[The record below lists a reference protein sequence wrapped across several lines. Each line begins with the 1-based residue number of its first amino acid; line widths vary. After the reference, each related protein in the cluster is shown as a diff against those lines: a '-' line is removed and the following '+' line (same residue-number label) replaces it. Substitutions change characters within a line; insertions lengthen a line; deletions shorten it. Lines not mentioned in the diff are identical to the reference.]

1 MANKIKYDVQF
12 GINKA
17 SLNGIKQELNQLK
30 NLTKKDLIKID
41 GQSAIETL
49 GKINEQAQ
57 NVEQALTKA
66 YNFKLGTVNIESFN
80 NSLKQSGS
88 SIQQVYNEFSKAGVV
103 GENAFRNLTSTVL
116 KTNIQLKESHTILD
130 RMATTFFNAFKYQ
143 VATKVLNSVTG
154 SIQQAWGYTKAL
166 DTSLNDIRIVTG
178 KSADEMARFAVQANE
193 VAQNLGKSTTDYT
206 NAALIYAQQGLSD
219 KEVAERAAITLKAA
233 NVTGQSTEDVSE
245 QLTAVWNGYKVTAS
259 EAQLYVDRLAA
270 VAATTASD
278 LEELSTGM
286 SKVASAAS
294 AMGVGQDQL
303 AAQLSTIISV
313 TKQAPE
319 SVGTALRTVYA
330 RISDIQAGIDE
341 DGVSLGN
348 YSSKMA
354 QVGIN
359 VLDTSGKLR
368 DMGEVMEEIG
378 GKWNTLTREQQQY
391 LAQTMAGQRQYNNL
405 LALFDNFDEYYKAL
419 NTARNAAG
427 TLQEQQ
433 DIYMESTEAH
443 LESLRT
449 AVEDIFDS
457 LIDPDDVEPLIDL
470 LAELASLTANWIDGL
485 GGGVNILKS
494 LGSVGLMVFGDQIA
508 KSINISATNLQI
520 ARNNAIQFNQVL
532 DAIQKDFKNLDLT
545 QEGQSLLQN
554 RESLLKLAKVMTPE
568 QFSNLQDT
576 LTGFTGITSQIKKIN
591 KEVEDFQR
599 IINALSKS
607 KRPFEDIINSGDA
620 EKIRQE
626 ISGFQEDFQKT
637 IGNLEDFQEKLNNV
651 PEIFKNLSFSKQNK
665 QYKNL
670 QSSITNYGLQL
681 KNLVEKGYL
690 SKHKEQIENI
700 SKQIS
705 KLPRISAAT
714 TDEEYNQWTSLTQR
728 LKVLFSQAQQEINK
742 DVEKITEEFVN
753 PKTFTKLQQLKQ
765 TASELSKSL
774 TEGLQKAFS
783 AQNIANFSKFAGGL
797 ASVGSAMQQL
807 INLSNILDNQ
817 DLSTGQKVT
826 QIVTNLLTSLPLLA
840 TGAFQA
846 ANAFKE
852 LAPAIALSGGQ
863 ITAIIFAIS
872 AVIGVVSHLI
882 QKQEQL
888 RKKTIEQQEQII
900 KNKDAIQE
908 EIQAQRGLYKTLEE
922 LSQKYDEHKISRIE
936 LRTQIENLISQYG
949 LQGQAAQNLRNHYDD
964 LKESIEAA
972 KKAKAEQGRISAT
985 EEVNASKVLLQQ
997 TAMNKGNFD
1006 ENKYTLS
1013 ISSGITGYDEP
1024 DWVKNVYTNLEDVG
1038 SKIISQSISGS
1049 LGYNP
1054 GNVGSEALSLSVEN
1068 DVDSIIALYHKL
1080 KEANS
1085 NLVAEVSDDSTK
1097 LKELYESEYFSKIE
1111 KWLKQMGPAVE
1122 KYEAAIKDYGSYA
1135 SELEALNLEPI
1146 TQETI
1151 QSVSDYVEA
1160 RENLINNIRNQAQE
1174 DKISYDNET
1183 LEKMADA
1190 ELAKNYTGLF
1200 VQFDRITDKIDE
1212 WETKFRT
1219 TIPPDIE
1226 AIINSLNEDQ
1236 LAALL
1241 KIEDASIKTWDQI
1254 RDFIKGIPQ
1263 EIPDI
1268 NPASLPQSAF
1278 DNYAMYQSLEQQI
1291 KSGKTIS
1298 KTEFQSLDDSLK
1310 IFFNRMA
1317 NGTYKMQGDA
1327 QEFYTKVNSLKMEG
1341 LDNNLKYAQDR
1352 LNNYQALI
1360 KTGFNV
1366 DEINKN
1372 ATVSP
1377 QQLSGQINN
1386 KYDSQLVEKQL
1397 EYIEAIAP
1405 QLQNQ
1410 VNSWREINEKQ
1421 ELSVESVKEIA
1432 DYVSEFSKN
1441 PIDKDILDEQL
1452 LKAANQWHDA
1462 MFPTDSDVDQSALSH
1477 LANLYEDNADQ
1488 IENLN
1493 DAIKGNKQW
1502 AEDAAEAVLRFDDAI
1517 VNVVDNYED
1526 WIAVLNSGSESE
1538 FAAIA
1543 DELQDAYADLLDLVG
1558 DNPLSDSFLSDTSNL
1573 ERMKAAIDG
1582 NTEAY
1587 NELMQLA
1594 EQDIQSHIVIND
1606 DSFWTNKQAIEDS
1619 LLSLENSGLTDIEID
1634 AILQTGDY
1642 ISGLQQM
1649 LAATNMT
1656 AAQAE
1661 NYLKALGFDA
1671 TVIETEPQV
1680 KTNDAVEQYWQP
1692 ATYRVGNPLNVGQF
1706 GANSYYP
1713 LEIEEEG
1720 QWVSRP
1726 GGTST
1731 VIPGTAALKITSL
1744 HQSTGGN
1751 VKYQQ
1756 APNGGGSKGQAR
1768 RAKAG
1773 KSGGGGGK
1781 GSSQGPDTSKKDT
1794 KKPLED
1800 TRDIYHDI
1808 NIELEQI
1815 NHHLDRAQKKQDR
1828 LYGKQLLDN
1837 LNEQTAILEQHKKK
1851 LKQKQGIQQE
1861 DLKNQQ
1867 KTLNNLGVEFDKY
1880 GNIANYMGILA
1891 VRQAEINARTAD
1903 YNKLIEQYNQSTD
1916 KTVKEQISKEAEAIN
1931 KQIQTAENDYK
1942 QLEKKIKDYDKLRQ
1956 DMEDLVD
1963 DIEEETQ
1970 KQIELNIQKF
1980 RMSLEIRLDMGEAE
1994 RDWNQFRRKVLE
2006 HTDVLK
2012 GTDFEKI
2019 FSDALQQSRDL
2030 TSYFNVGGSI
2040 GTLQALTNQLIRT
2053 RQEIK
2058 EIDQNGFSDIYGDN
2072 KAQAMEHL
2080 QKDLAELSK
2089 QLINVE
2095 DLIDNINQA
2104 YLDTIDDI
2112 EKQFDK
2118 QIEDYEYIGDLI
2130 QHDIDLLELLY
2141 GDRNYDAMDKYFTTL
2156 ADNNLKQLD
2165 SLRKQREFW
2174 GKEWE
2179 AAVAR
2184 GDTNAAA
2191 QFEQNYKKTIKNL
2204 NKVIE
2209 DSAKNIQDK
2218 YTNAIEKIFDTL
2230 DKKLSDGKG
2239 TDYLNTQ
2246 WQLMNKN
2253 ADEYL
2258 DTINTAFAIQE
2269 TEQKYQDAIN
2279 DTKNIKNQQALKKLM
2294 DEQLGIL
2301 RNKEKVTQYDVE
2313 RAEKL
2318 LQIEQARIALQD
2330 MQSAKT
2336 TLRLKRD
2343 SQGNYSYQYVAD
2355 DEGVDD
2361 ARSKL
2366 AEAQNDLYNFDKE
2379 RYKSNLDD
2387 MLAAWK
2393 DFQSEY
2399 KDIID
2404 DVSLTEEQRIRNLA
2418 LLREQ
2423 YGQYINDKTL
2433 ENAVIRGNL
2442 QQSAFND
2449 YAALYDMDVQNYQ
2462 KMTDDERNILMGELV
2477 PMWKSGIQ
2485 EMADT
2490 ITGEGGFLPACQ
2502 DGFEAI
2508 EEATQDYKDELS
2520 NMADVA
2526 GISLAEV
2533 KTGVDDL
2540 ASTFGNLVEA
2550 NDDLITRMNTEINTI
2565 QGLKNA
2571 AANLVKEYQNVYG
2584 AAVNAVS
2591 GINDYIRAQQAEAA
2605 AAVSAAQ
2612 YKYNGI
2618 VNAAAKARQ
2627 TLNSLGFDM
2636 SGSSAAGGGG
2646 SGSGTGGS
2654 GGSSG
2659 LGGASSS
2666 PLSRSA
2672 QRDVHIST
2680 AWENGRATQ
2689 VNWYYDKKGRIVRM
2703 ASGGY
2708 TGDWNSSDG
2717 KLAVLHEKE
2726 LVLNEKDTSNILNVV
2741 KIVRSISDSLKI
2753 NTAQRLFGLKVSSNR
2768 TTSNN
2773 ATDPQQNVHIE
2784 ATFPNV
2790 DSKRQIEEAFDD
2802 LINLA
2807 AQRAL
2812 R

>member
-1 MANKIKYDVQF
+1 MAGKIKYDVQF
-12 GINKA
+12 GVNKA
-17 SLNGIKQELNQLK
+17 SLSGIKKELNQLK
-30 NLTKKDLIKID
+30 NLTKKDIIKID

-49 GKINEQAQ
+49 SKINEQAQ

-88 SIQQVYNEFSKAGVV
+88 SIQQVYNEFSKAGVA
-103 GENAFRNLTSTVL
+103 GENAFRDLTSTVL
-116 KTNIQLKESHTILD
+116 KTNLQLKESHAILD
-130 RMATTFFNAFKYQ
+130 KMAETFFNAFKYQ

-233 NVTGQSTEDVSE
+233 NVTGQSTDDVSE

-286 SKVASAAS
+286 SKVASAAA

-348 YSSKMA
+348 YSGKMA
-354 QVGIN
+354 QLGIN
-359 VLDTSGKLR
+359 VLNANGKLR

-378 GKWNTLTREQQQY
+378 GKWDTLTREQQVY

-405 LALFDNFDEYYKAL
+405 LALFDNFEEYNKAL
-419 NTARNAAG
+419 NTAQNAAG

-443 LESLRT
+443 LESLK
-449 AVEDIFDS
+449 AKVEDIFDS
-457 LIDPDDVEPLIDL
+457 LINPDDVEPLIDL

-485 GGGVNILKS
+485 GGGINILKS

-520 ARNNAIQFNQVL
+520 ARNNATQYNQVL

-576 LTGFTGITSQIKKIN
+576 LTGFTGITSQIKKVN
-591 KEVEDFQR
+591 KEIEDFQR

-620 EKIRQE
+620 EKVRQE

-637 IGNLEDFQEKLNNV
+637 IGDFENFQEKVNDIPKL
-651 PEIFKNLSFSKQNK
+651 FKNLSFGKQNK

-681 KNLVEKGYL
+681 KNLAEKGYL

-705 KLPRISAAT
+705 KLPKISAAT
-714 TDEEYNQWTSLTQR
+714 TDEEYNQWMSLTQR

-753 PKTFTKLQQLKQ
+753 PKTFIKLQQLKQ
-765 TASELSKSL
+765 TVSELSKNL

-783 AQNIANFSKFAGGL
+783 AQNIANFSKLAGGL
-797 ASVGSAMQQL
+797 ASAGSAVQQL
-807 INLSNILDNQ
+807 INLLNVLDNQ

-826 QIVTNLLTSLPLLA
+826 QIVTNLLTSLPLMT

-852 LAPAIALSGGQ
+852 LVPAIALSGGQ
-863 ITAIIFAIS
+863 ITAIILAIS
-872 AVIGVVSHLI
+872 AGIGVVSHFI

-922 LSQKYDEHKISRIE
+922 LSQKYNEHKISRIE
-936 LRTQIENLISQYG
+936 LRTQIESLISQYG

-997 TAMNKGNFD
+997 TAMNKGKFD
-1006 ENKYTLS
+1006 ENKYTLN
-1013 ISSGITGYDEP
+1013 ISGGITGYDEP

-1068 DVDSIIALYHKL
+1068 DVDSIVALYHKL

-1085 NLVAEVSDDSTK
+1085 DLVAEVSDDSAK

-1122 KYEAAIKDYGSYA
+1122 KYEAAIKDYGNYA

-1146 TQETI
+1146 AQETI
-1151 QSVSDYVEA
+1151 QSVSDYAEA
-1160 RENLINNIRNQAQE
+1160 RENLINNIKSQAQK

-1212 WETKFRT
+1212 WKTKFGT
-1219 TIPPDIE
+1219 AIPTDIE

-1268 NPASLPQSAF
+1268 NPASLQQSAF
-1278 DNYAMYQSLEQQI
+1278 DNYATYQSLEQQV

-1298 KTEFQSLDDSLK
+1298 KSEFQSLDDSLK
-1310 IFFNRMA
+1310 TFFNRMA

-1327 QEFYTKVNSLKMEG
+1327 QEFYAKVNSLKMEG

-1372 ATVSP
+1372 AAMPP
-1377 QQLSGQINN
+1377 QQLFGQINN
-1386 KYDSQLVEKQL
+1386 EYDSQLVKKQL
-1397 EYIEAIAP
+1397 EYIEAVAP

-1421 ELSVESVKEIA
+1421 GLSVESVKEIA

-1441 PIDKDILDEQL
+1441 PIDKDILDEQF
-1452 LKAANQWHDA
+1452 LKAAHQWHDA
-1462 MFPTDSDVDQSALSH
+1462 MFPTDSDIDQSALAQLKNTIQDFAKPAAE
-1477 LANLYEDNADQ
+1477 LADSLEQDDRA
-1488 IENLN
+1488 
-1493 DAIKGNKQW
+1493 
-1502 AEDAAEAVLRFDDAI
+1502 AEDVAESILRFDDA
-1517 VNVVDNYED
+1517 VQDVVKNYDDWKAALANGSWQAIED
-1526 WIAVLNSGSESE
+1526 MR
-1538 FAAIA
+1538 
-1543 DELQDAYADLLDLVG
+1543 DAYADLLDLDG
-1558 DNPLSDSFLSDTSNL
+1558 SSLSEEFLTNAENL
-1573 ERMKAAIDG
+1573 DLMKAAIDG

-1587 NELMQLA
+1587 DQLLQRAGQDIATQVHLDTETFKTDFDNLMDLYYQGQELDDMEIGAELNDENFLA
-1594 EQDIQSHIVIND
+1594 ELSNMVNSAGMSAQQATDYLASMGVDAQVIQQKQTAQDVHQY
-1606 DSFWTNKQAIEDS
+1606 T
-1619 LLSLENSGLTDIEID
+1619 D
-1634 AILQTGDY
+1634 AI
-1642 ISGLQQM
+1642 
-1649 LAATNMT
+1649 
-1656 AAQAE
+1656 AE
-1661 NYLKALGFDA
+1661 VTPGEPYLSA
-1671 TVIETEPQV
+1671 
-1680 KTNDAVEQYWQP
+1680 NP
-1692 ATYRVGNPLNVGQF
+1692 ATGNPVTYRFPSVQ
-1706 GANSYYP
+1706 YR
-1713 LEIEEEG
+1713 IEPSQSSE
-1720 QWVSRP
+1720 
-1726 GGTST
+1726 T
-1731 VIPGTAALKITSL
+1731 VEKTAFALKVTSA
-1744 HQSTGGN
+1744 HKSSGGGF
-1751 VKYQQ
+1751 KFSK

-1781 GSSQGPDTSKKDT
+1781 SGSSQGPDTSKKDT

-1880 GNIANYMGILA
+1880 GNIANYMSLLA
-1891 VRQAEINARTAD
+1891 VRQTEINARTAD

-1916 KTVKEQISKEAEAIN
+1916 KTVKEQIAKEAEAIN

-1980 RMSLEIRLDMGEAE
+1980 RMSLEIRLEMGEAE

-2012 GTDFEKI
+2012 GTEFEKI
-2019 FSDALQQSRDL
+2019 FADALQQNRDL
-2030 TSYFNVGGSI
+2030 TSYFSVGGSI

-2053 RQEIK
+2053 RQEIQ

-2080 QKDLAELSK
+2080 QKDLAELSG
-2089 QLINVE
+2089 QLIDVE

-2141 GDRNYDAMDKYFTTL
+2141 GDKNYNAMDKYFTTL
-2156 ADNNLKQLD
+2156 AENNLKQLD

-2239 TDYLNTQ
+2239 TDYLSTQ

-2301 RNKEKVTQYDVE
+2301 KNKEKVTQYDVE

-2361 ARSKL
+2361 ARAKL

-2540 ASTFGNLVEA
+2540 ASTFDNLVEA

-2618 VNAAAKARQ
+2618 INAAAKAKQ
-2627 TLNSLGFDM
+2627 TLDSLGFDT
-2636 SGSSAAGGGG
+2636 SGSSVAGSGG
-2646 SGSGTGGS
+2646 SGSGTGGTG
-2654 GGSSG
+2654 GGSG
-2659 LGGASSS
+2659 TGGTSSS
-2666 PLSRSA
+2666 PLSRST

-2726 LVLNEKDTSNILNVV
+2726 LVLNPKDTSNILNVV

-2753 NTAQRLFGLKVSSNR
+2753 NTAQRLFGLKAPSNR
-2768 TTSNN
+2768 TTSNDTN
-2773 ATDPQQNVHIE
+2773 DLEQNVHIE

>member
-12 GINKA
+12 GINRG
-17 SLNGIKQELNQLK
+17 SLNGIKKELNQLK

-80 NSLKQSGS
+80 DSLKQSGS
-88 SIQQVYNEFSKAGVV
+88 SIQQVYNEFSKAGVA
-103 GENAFRNLTSTVL
+103 GENAFRDLTSTVL
-116 KTNIQLKESHTILD
+116 KTNLQLKESHTILD
-130 RMATTFFNAFKYQ
+130 RMANTFFNAFKYQ

-348 YSSKMA
+348 YSGKMA
-354 QVGIN
+354 QLGIN
-359 VLDTSGKLR
+359 VLNANGKLR

-378 GKWNTLTREQQQY
+378 GKWDTLTREQQVY

-405 LALFDNFDEYYKAL
+405 LALFDNFEEYNKAL
-419 NTARNAAG
+419 NTAQNAAG

-443 LESLRT
+443 LESLNA

-457 LIDPDDVEPLIDL
+457 FLDTDTVEPLIDL
-470 LAELASLTANWIDGL
+470 LTELASLTANWIDGL

-532 DAIQKDFKNLDLT
+532 DAIQQDFKNLDLT

-554 RESLLKLAKVMTPE
+554 RESLLKLAKIMTPE

-1327 QEFYTKVNSLKMEG
+1327 QEFYAKVNSLKMEG

-1372 ATVSP
+1372 AAVSP
-1377 QQLSGQINN
+1377 QQLFGQINN

-1421 ELSVESVKEIA
+1421 GLSVESVKEIA

-1441 PIDKDILDEQL
+1441 PIDKDILDEQF
-1452 LKAANQWHDA
+1452 LKAAHQWHDA
-1462 MFPTDSDVDQSALSH
+1462 MFPTDSDVDQSALAQLKNTIQDFAEPAAE
-1477 LANLYEDNADQ
+1477 LADSLEQDDRA
-1488 IENLN
+1488 
-1493 DAIKGNKQW
+1493 
-1502 AEDAAEAVLRFDDAI
+1502 AEDVAESILRFDDA
-1517 VNVVDNYED
+1517 VQDVVKNYDD
-1526 WIAVLNSGSESE
+1526 WKAALASGSWQ
-1538 FAAIA
+1538 AIE
-1543 DELQDAYADLLDLVG
+1543 DMRDAYADLLDLDG
-1558 DNPLSDSFLSDTSNL
+1558 SSLSEEFLTNAENL
-1573 ERMKAAIDG
+1573 NLMKAAIDG

-1587 NELMQLA
+1587 DQLLQRAGQDIATQVHLDTETFKTDFDNLMDLYYQGQELDDMEIGAELNDENFLA
-1594 EQDIQSHIVIND
+1594 ELSNMVNSAGMSAQQATDYLASMGVDAQVIQQKQTAQDVHQY
-1606 DSFWTNKQAIEDS
+1606 TNAI
-1619 LLSLENSGLTDIEID
+1619 
-1634 AILQTGDY
+1634 
-1642 ISGLQQM
+1642 
-1649 LAATNMT
+1649 
-1656 AAQAE
+1656 AE
-1661 NYLKALGFDA
+1661 VTPG
-1671 TVIETEPQV
+1671 
-1680 KTNDAVEQYWQP
+1680 EQYLSAVP
-1692 ATYRVGNPLNVGQF
+1692 ATGNPVTYRFPSVRYRIEPSQ
-1706 GANSYYP
+1706 NS
-1713 LEIEEEG
+1713 E
-1720 QWVSRP
+1720 
-1726 GGTST
+1726 T
-1731 VIPGTAALKITSL
+1731 VQKTAFALKVTSA
-1744 HQSTGGN
+1744 HKSSGGGF
-1751 VKYQQ
+1751 KFSK

-1773 KSGGGGGK
+1773 KSGGGGGGGK

-1880 GNIANYMGILA
+1880 GNIANYMSLLA

-2726 LVLNEKDTSNILNVV
+2726 LVLNAKDTSNILNVV

-2753 NTAQRLFGLKVSSNR
+2753 NTAQRLFGLKASSSR

-2773 ATDPQQNVHIE
+2773 TNDLEQNVHIE